1 MDGLFT
7 DELFTTE
14 TKSNALNVVK
24 MEYVGAE
31 CLTWQELF
39 EGFDDLKVITYSSGI
54 SFIHQLLKNFKT
66 AEIIFGFEGVISD
79 SLQSV
84 MAYQSKLIDRLRE
97 NETKTER
104 ALIARIENKTLKLF
118 VAHQT
123 LSHEKLYLL
132 AAEDGRKR
140 VIMGS
145 ANMSYNAFSGRQ
157 RENISY
163 LDSESAYD
171 WYLST
176 FEELK
181 KASVDEITKQA
192 LILAD
197 TDENIHEL
205 PIFQTVKTKK
215 AYLLEAAQTNL
226 EDVRFVLDVHHLAH
240 KLAPSLPPSVK
251 PDKKTGR
258 TLIIPDAV
266 VKIRHQ
272 IVMEKQEER
281 IRRNEYPQLKIN
293 LEDNNVS
300 LNGTILNLSPTE
312 EEIRNDVELYLKYM
326 DGYARF
332 HGEWEEMQHR
342 YFEFTNWFFCSP
354 FMAIM
359 RDMAARYDQNRL
371 PYPVFGLLYGQS
383 KAGKTSFLETLLK
396 MMIGQKTK
404 ISAPDFT
411 RKTIAELKTAVQGA
425 PIIVD
430 DLTQTRFSQHAV
442 ETIKWDDFGVDTHNV
457 NYPAVVISANE
468 DVKAIA
474 QEVTRRTIIC
484 RVQAGLTNTEVM
496 KSNIVRTVQQKIGTA
511 LYREFLR
518 RMMESLPH
526 LIDSLKDDQAEEAP
540 DILRLASEH
549 LVDIISTHSSNCP
562 KYVRPL
568 TLDSYFS
575 EEVTGKHAIKVITT
589 AWRTSRSSFQVIKR
603 TNELRYNAGATF
615 EVDRLLKEL
624 PETLE
629 PRKSREWLIVNL
641 DVARDFFGVPFRST
655 LLDKLRGR

>member
-1 MDGLFT
+1 MDELFA
-7 DELFTTE
+7 DELFTAE

-24 MEYVGAE
+24 MAYLSAE
-31 CLTWQELF
+31 CLSWQALF

-54 SFIHQLLKNFKT
+54 AFIHQILKTFQT
-66 AEIIFGFEGVISD
+66 AEIIFGFEGVISE
-79 SLQSV
+79 SLQGV
-84 MAYQSKLIDRLRE
+84 IAYQSKLIDRLRE

-118 VAHQT
+118 VARQT

-132 AAEDGRKR
+132 SAKDGRKR

-145 ANMSYNAFSGRQ
+145 ANMSYNAFNGRQ
-157 RENISY
+157 RENICY
-163 LDSESAYD
+163 LDSESAYE
-171 WYLST
+171 WYLET
-176 FEELK
+176 FEDLK

-192 LILAD
+192 LMLAD
-197 TDENIHEL
+197 TAENIHEL
-205 PIFQTVKTKK
+205 PIFQTVKTQK
-215 AYLLEAAQTNL
+215 AYILEAPKTNL
-226 EDVRFVLDVHHLAH
+226 EDVRFILDVHHLAH
-240 KLAPSLPPSVK
+240 KLAPSLPASVK

-258 TLIIPDAV
+258 TLIIPDTV
-266 VKIRHQ
+266 VKIRRQ
-272 IVMEKQEER
+272 IITEKQEER
-281 IRRNEYPQLKIN
+281 VRRNEYPQLKIN

-312 EEIRNDVELYLKYM
+312 EEIRSDVELYLKYM

-518 RMMESLPH
+518 RMMESLPR

>member
-1 MDGLFT
+1 MDGLFA

-14 TKSNALNVVK
+14 TKSNALNIVK
-24 MEYVGAE
+24 MGYVGAE

-132 AAEDGRKR
+132 SAKDGRKR

-145 ANMSYNAFSGRQ
+145 ANMSYNAFNGRQ
-157 RENISY
+157 RENICY
-163 LDSESAYD
+163 LDSESAYE
-171 WYLST
+171 WYLET
-176 FEELK
+176 FEDLK

-192 LILAD
+192 LMLAD
-197 TDENIHEL
+197 TAENIHEL
-205 PIFQTVKTKK
+205 PIFQTVKTQK
-215 AYLLEAAQTNL
+215 AYVLEAPQTNL
-226 EDVRFVLDVHHLAH
+226 EDVRFILDVHHLAH
-240 KLAPSLPPSVK
+240 KLAPSLPASVK

-258 TLIIPDAV
+258 TLIIPDTV
-266 VKIRHQ
+266 VKIRRQ
-272 IVMEKQEER
+272 IITEKQEER
-281 IRRNEYPQLKIN
+281 VRRNEYPQLKIS

-312 EEIRNDVELYLKYM
+312 EEIRSDVELYLKYM

-518 RMMESLPH
+518 RMMESLPR